1 MSNFKNTKSK
11 ENTKETLSIPYLSI
25 GAALGIIAG
34 YIIKNIPAGIG
45 FGVGIGSLISFIKSK
60 K

>member
-1 MSNFKNTKSK
+1 MSDFKNTKSK
-11 ENTKETLSIPYLSI
+11 ENTKETLSIPFLSI
-25 GAALGIIAG
+25 GVVLGIIAG

-45 FGVGIGSLISFIKSK
+45 FGIGIGALISFIKSK